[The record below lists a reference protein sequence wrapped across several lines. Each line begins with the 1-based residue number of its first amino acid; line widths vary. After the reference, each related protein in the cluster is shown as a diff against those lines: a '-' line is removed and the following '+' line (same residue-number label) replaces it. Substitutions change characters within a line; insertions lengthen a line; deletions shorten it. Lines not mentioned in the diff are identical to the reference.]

1 MLLILNTSN
10 TVVGTLARFGTTNKV
25 TPYFDDT
32 HVEDLSSGAETFT
45 FSTFA
50 NTKEAYNL
58 TVGNSIA
65 FKVKNGYK
73 LFQITEVTET
83 HNEEFIKSCYCEM
96 VGIEL
101 LNEVVRPFSS
111 NSMSLK
117 QFLTTILQDTDYS
130 IGRIDSSLTLT
141 HDIEVTSHTKVYSL
155 LQDYVIN
162 KYEAEI
168 SFRVE
173 IEGGRIVGK
182 YIDCELERGDFKG
195 TRFEY
200 SKNITNVRKS
210 IDYSELATALIGV
223 GTNDLTFRSIT
234 ADDKPL
240 NQDFI
245 ADENS
250 YALWNKKGK
259 HIFDVYKYETE
270 SPTELLNATRKE
282 LKRRCNPKF
291 KYEVDV
297 ELLTQEVS
305 IGDTVYIIDNEFNPP
320 LHLSARVSQ
329 LSTCRTDASQNKCI
343 LSNYKEVVSSI
354 TDDMRNIAG
363 LIDERFPIKEK
374 DISNGAVTSDK
385 IKEDSIQQSHI
396 VRDSITTEHLQAKV
410 ITSDKIEAGQI
421 KAEHILANQI
431 KTAHLQADA
440 VTADKIKAGSIESTH
455 IKANQID
462 ATHIKADAIET
473 DHIKANQVVGSHIL
487 AGEIKANHLATNSVT
502 ADKIQAGTITGDKIY
517 GGTIT
522 GDKIQAGTITGD
534 KISGTTITGD
544 KISAGAITTDKLGAN
559 SITSNKIATNQILAG
574 HIKAGE
580 IQATH
585 IKAGAITSDKI
596 SAGAITS
603 DKIGANAITSDKIS
617 AGSITANKLSTGELI
632 TNVAQ
637 IKTGL
642 ISSAHIGNGQ
652 ITNAHIGQGAI
663 GSANITEGAILN
675 AHITAGAIDNAKIKD
690 ATIESAK
697 IKSINASTINT
708 GTLDASKI
716 TVTNLKADSITTG
729 SITVEGNN
737 LLKGTE
743 FKDLTYWGGG
753 TVSTTETH
761 EGANSLKVSFSG
773 YTADKWASVYH
784 TEFLPATE
792 GQAFVISGYMKVME
806 ADSNIYW
813 AMEFFDGNK
822 SRLSRA
828 YCMYSKVTKGF
839 EYKTATAKAP
849 AGTKYV
855 RCRFEF
861 QRNGTAYLCKPM
873 LSKGTIASIYKPHH
887 DELISDGAISSD
899 KIQDEA
905 VGVSKLNLQE
915 LFVSDSAFIEN
926 LHATKIK
933 ASQLE
938 VDTIRND
945 LINLNGVIS
954 FESMNEDLGS
964 IFIRPEGVDKT
975 YINGGTIFAKSIS
988 ADAIELKGLSIVKD
1002 GYSTLAISEEGDIS
1016 LTGDIA
1022 SKDYS
1027 DVVGNERG
1035 YKLSANGDAVLNN
1048 AIVRGDVILPNAG
1061 MTNYGGSGNPNLVKD
1076 TGNSVTINGANTT
1089 NQVNYAFNLAS
1100 SLVDGNDITISFKYS
1115 ASAGATG
1122 TFKLQ
1127 TGDNYWISFSK
1138 SIDVAQAP
1146 NGYSTHTI
1154 TVKVP
1159 EGKSFKNFGVRM
1171 DNFVGTLTVSEVK
1184 VEYGSVATSWCPHIS
1199 DNFNPVRFW
1208 AGASYENRDNAPFKV
1223 YQDGSI
1229 EATRG
1234 NFGGTFTGSL
1244 DIGNIHISDT
1254 NSTEAVLEIKDNN
1267 DVNTKIRL
1275 TDKSAE
1281 YFVPLKVGDTLG
1293 VNPATG
1299 SVDFGKGTAL
1309 KLLHSNSAFGVSL
1322 NTSSDAGYHAFEIKN
1337 NEGATHSF
1345 ITKAGYSGVVVQ
1357 STGANVGGFDWKFR
1371 RESGSHNAVVQV
1383 EGNLVVSRKITMA
1396 DNNKIELVSIG
1407 GTNSGIDF
1415 MIR

>member
-173 IEGGRIVGK
+173 IQGGRIVGK

-223 GTNDLTFRSIT
+223 GTNDLTFRSIK

-245 ADENS
+245 ANENS

-354 TDDMRNIAG
+354 TA
-363 LIDERFPIKEK
+363 
-374 DISNGAVTSDK
+374 
-385 IKEDSIQQSHI
+385 HI
-396 VRDSITTEHLQAKV
+396 GDGQ
-410 ITSDKIEAGQI
+410 ITSTKIG
-421 KAEHILANQI
+421 K
-431 KTAHLQADA
+431 
-440 VTADKIKAGSIESTH
+440 
-455 IKANQID
+455 
-462 ATHIKADAIET
+462 
-473 DHIKANQVVGSHIL
+473 
-487 AGEIKANHLATNSVT
+487 
-502 ADKIQAGTITGDKIY
+502 
-517 GGTIT
+517 
-522 GDKIQAGTITGD
+522 
-534 KISGTTITGD
+534 
-544 KISAGAITTDKLGAN
+544 GAITN
-559 SITSNKIATNQILAG
+559 P
-574 HIKAGE
+574 
-580 IQATH
+580 
-585 IKAGAITSDKI
+585 KI
-596 SAGAITS
+596 S
-603 DKIGANAITSDKIS
+603 DNAVDSR
-617 AGSITANKLSTGELI
+617 
-632 TNVAQ
+632 
-637 IKTGL
+637 
-642 ISSAHIGNGQ
+642 
-652 ITNAHIGQGAI
+652 
-663 GSANITEGAILN
+663 ILN
-675 AHITAGAIDNAKIKD
+675 
-690 ATIESAK
+690 
-697 IKSINASTINT
+697 
-708 GTLDASKI
+708 L
-716 TVTNLKADSITTG
+716 
-729 SITVEGNN
+729 
-737 LLKGTE
+737 
-743 FKDLTYWGGG
+743 
-753 TVSTTETH
+753 
-761 EGANSLKVSFSG
+761 
-773 YTADKWASVYH
+773 
-784 TEFLPATE
+784 
-792 GQAFVISGYMKVME
+792 
-806 ADSNIYW
+806 
-813 AMEFFDGNK
+813 
-822 SRLSRA
+822 R
-828 YCMYSKVTKGF
+828 
-839 EYKTATAKAP
+839 
-849 AGTKYV
+849 
-855 RCRFEF
+855 
-861 QRNGTAYLCKPM
+861 
-873 LSKGTIASIYKPHH
+873 
-887 DELISDGAISSD
+887 
-899 KIQDEA
+899 
-905 VGVSKLNLQE
+905 E
-915 LFVSDSAFIEN
+915 LFVEDSAFIEN

-954 FESMNEDLGS
+954 FEAMNEDMGS
-964 IFIRPEGVDKT
+964 LFIRPEGVDKT
-975 YINGGTIFAKSIS
+975 YINGGNIFAKSIS

-1048 AIVRGDVILPNAG
+1048 AIVRGDGILPNAG
-1061 MTNYGGSGNPNLVKD
+1061 MTNYGGSGNP
-1076 TGNSVTINGANTT
+1076 
-1089 NQVNYAFNLAS
+1089 
-1100 SLVDGNDITISFKYS
+1100 
-1115 ASAGATG
+1115 
-1122 TFKLQ
+1122 
-1127 TGDNYWISFSK
+1127 
-1138 SIDVAQAP
+1138 
-1146 NGYSTHTI
+1146 
-1154 TVKVP
+1154 
-1159 EGKSFKNFGVRM
+1159 
-1171 DNFVGTLTVSEVK
+1171 
-1184 VEYGSVATSWCPHIS
+1184 
-1199 DNFNPVRFW
+1199 VRFW
-1208 AGASYENRDNAPFKV
+1208 AGATYDNRDNAPFKV
-1223 YQDGSI
+1223 YQDGTI
-1229 EATRG
+1229 VATRG
-1234 NFGGTFTGSL
+1234 NFGGTFTGSVHQNSDANL
-1244 DIGNIHISDT
+1244 KENIKYIDDYEEPITASLTHDAKS
-1254 NSTEAVLEIKDNN
+1254 SPVAFKEF
-1267 DVNTKIRL
+1267 IR
-1275 TDKSAE
+1275 DE
-1281 YFVPLKVGDTLG
+1281 LK
-1293 VNPATG
+1293 PATFNYKK
-1299 SVDFGKGTAL
+1299 SDLQSFGFIAQDIADSLIGQLFIHEYDREIIDKTLDEGERVVRTEKTLSFDLAGFTTVVARAL
-1309 KLLHSNSAFGVSL
+1309 QE
-1322 NTSSDAGYHAFEIKN
+1322 EIR
-1337 NEGATHSF
+1337 TRD
-1345 ITKAGYSGVVVQ
+1345 IQ
-1357 STGANVGGFDWKFR
+1357 
-1371 RESGSHNAVVQV
+1371 
-1383 EGNLVVSRKITMA
+1383 
-1396 DNNKIELVSIG
+1396 IEELKKE
-1407 GTNSGIDF
+1407 
-1415 MIR
+1415 IRDLKERV

>member
-173 IEGGRIVGK
+173 IQGGRIVGK

-223 GTNDLTFRSIT
+223 GTNDLTFRSIK

-250 YALWNKKGK
+250 YTLWNKKGK

-354 TDDMRNIAG
+354 TA
-363 LIDERFPIKEK
+363 
-374 DISNGAVTSDK
+374 
-385 IKEDSIQQSHI
+385 HI
-396 VRDSITTEHLQAKV
+396 GDGQ
-410 ITSDKIEAGQI
+410 ITSTKIG
-421 KAEHILANQI
+421 K
-431 KTAHLQADA
+431 
-440 VTADKIKAGSIESTH
+440 
-455 IKANQID
+455 
-462 ATHIKADAIET
+462 
-473 DHIKANQVVGSHIL
+473 
-487 AGEIKANHLATNSVT
+487 
-502 ADKIQAGTITGDKIY
+502 
-517 GGTIT
+517 
-522 GDKIQAGTITGD
+522 
-534 KISGTTITGD
+534 
-544 KISAGAITTDKLGAN
+544 GAITN
-559 SITSNKIATNQILAG
+559 P
-574 HIKAGE
+574 
-580 IQATH
+580 
-585 IKAGAITSDKI
+585 KI
-596 SAGAITS
+596 S
-603 DKIGANAITSDKIS
+603 DNAVDSR
-617 AGSITANKLSTGELI
+617 
-632 TNVAQ
+632 
-637 IKTGL
+637 
-642 ISSAHIGNGQ
+642 
-652 ITNAHIGQGAI
+652 
-663 GSANITEGAILN
+663 ILN
-675 AHITAGAIDNAKIKD
+675 
-690 ATIESAK
+690 
-697 IKSINASTINT
+697 
-708 GTLDASKI
+708 L
-716 TVTNLKADSITTG
+716 
-729 SITVEGNN
+729 
-737 LLKGTE
+737 
-743 FKDLTYWGGG
+743 
-753 TVSTTETH
+753 
-761 EGANSLKVSFSG
+761 
-773 YTADKWASVYH
+773 
-784 TEFLPATE
+784 
-792 GQAFVISGYMKVME
+792 
-806 ADSNIYW
+806 
-813 AMEFFDGNK
+813 
-822 SRLSRA
+822 R
-828 YCMYSKVTKGF
+828 
-839 EYKTATAKAP
+839 
-849 AGTKYV
+849 
-855 RCRFEF
+855 
-861 QRNGTAYLCKPM
+861 
-873 LSKGTIASIYKPHH
+873 
-887 DELISDGAISSD
+887 
-899 KIQDEA
+899 
-905 VGVSKLNLQE
+905 E
-915 LFVSDSAFIEN
+915 LFVEDSAFIEN

-954 FESMNEDLGS
+954 FEAMNEDMGS
-964 IFIRPEGVDKT
+964 LFIRPEGVDKT
-975 YINGGTIFAKSIS
+975 YINGGNIFAKSIS

-1048 AIVRGDVILPNAG
+1048 AIVRGDVIIPNAG
-1061 MTNYGGSGNPNLVKD
+1061 MTNYGGSGNP
-1076 TGNSVTINGANTT
+1076 
-1089 NQVNYAFNLAS
+1089 
-1100 SLVDGNDITISFKYS
+1100 
-1115 ASAGATG
+1115 
-1122 TFKLQ
+1122 
-1127 TGDNYWISFSK
+1127 
-1138 SIDVAQAP
+1138 
-1146 NGYSTHTI
+1146 
-1154 TVKVP
+1154 
-1159 EGKSFKNFGVRM
+1159 
-1171 DNFVGTLTVSEVK
+1171 
-1184 VEYGSVATSWCPHIS
+1184 
-1199 DNFNPVRFW
+1199 VRFW
-1208 AGASYENRDNAPFKV
+1208 AGATYDNRDNAPFKV
-1223 YQDGSI
+1223 YQDGTI
-1229 EATRG
+1229 VATRG
-1234 NFGGTFTGSL
+1234 NFGGTFTGSVHQNSDANL
-1244 DIGNIHISDT
+1244 KENIKYIDDYEEPITASLTHDAKS
-1254 NSTEAVLEIKDNN
+1254 SPVAFKEF
-1267 DVNTKIRL
+1267 IR
-1275 TDKSAE
+1275 DE
-1281 YFVPLKVGDTLG
+1281 LK
-1293 VNPATG
+1293 PATFNYKK
-1299 SVDFGKGTAL
+1299 SDLQSFGFIAQDIADSLIGQLFIHEYDREIIDKTLDEGERVVRTEKTLSFDLAGFTTVVARAL
-1309 KLLHSNSAFGVSL
+1309 QE
-1322 NTSSDAGYHAFEIKN
+1322 EIRTRDIQIEELK
-1337 NEGATHSF
+1337 
-1345 ITKAGYSGVVVQ
+1345 
-1357 STGANVGGFDWKFR
+1357 
-1371 RESGSHNAVVQV
+1371 RE
-1383 EGNLVVSRKITMA
+1383 
-1396 DNNKIELVSIG
+1396 
-1407 GTNSGIDF
+1407 
-1415 MIR
+1415 IRDIKERV

>member
-1 MLLILNTSN
+1 MLLILNTSY

-25 TPYFDDT
+25 TPYFDDN

-83 HNEEFIKSCYCEM
+83 HNEDFIKTCYCEM

-111 NSMSLK
+111 NSMNLK
-117 QFLTTILQDTDYS
+117 QFLTAILQDTDYS

-141 HDIEVTSHTKVYSL
+141 HDIEITSHTKVYNL
-155 LQDYVIN
+155 LQDYVIG

-223 GTNDLTFRSIT
+223 GSNGTDFRSVE
-234 ADDKPL
+234 AGDKPK
-240 NQDFI
+240 NQDYI
-245 ADENS
+245 ADENA
-250 YALWNKKGK
+250 YALWNKQGK
-259 HIFDVYKYETE
+259 HIFDVYNYETE
-270 SPTELLNATRKE
+270 SPAELLNATRKE
-282 LKRRCNPKF
+282 LKRRCSPKF

-297 ELLTQEVS
+297 ELLSQEVS

-329 LSTCRTDASQNKCI
+329 LATCRTDASLNKCI
-343 LSNYKEVVSSI
+343 LANYKEVVSSI
-354 TDDMRNIAG
+354 TEDMRSIAS

-396 VRDSITTEHLQAKV
+396 VRDSITTEHLQAKI

-421 KAEHILANQI
+421 KAEHILSNQI
-431 KTAHLQADA
+431 KTEHLQANT

-462 ATHIKADAIET
+462 ASHIKADAIET

-522 GDKIQAGTITGD
+522 GDKIQAGTITGGN
-534 KISGTTITGD
+534 IAGTTITGD

-559 SITSNKIATNQILAG
+559 SITSNKIGANQILAG

-585 IKAGAITSDKI
+585 IKANAITSDKI

-632 TNVAQ
+632 TNTAQ

-675 AHITAGAIDNAKIKD
+675 AHIVAGAIDNAKIKD

-716 TVTNLKADSITTG
+716 AVTNLKADSITAG

-792 GQAFVISGYMKVME
+792 GQAFVISGYMKVVE

-813 AMEFFDGNK
+813 SMEFFDGNK

-905 VGVSKLNLQE
+905 IGVSKLNLQE

-1002 GYSTLAISEEGDIS
+1002 GYSTFTISKDGSVS
-1016 LTGDIA
+1016 LTGDIS

-1048 AIVRGDVILPNAG
+1048 ATVRGDVILPNAG
-1061 MTNYGGSGNPNLVKD
+1061 ITNYGGSGNE
-1076 TGNSVTINGANTT
+1076 
-1089 NQVNYAFNLAS
+1089 NLAKGS
-1100 SLVDGNDITISFKYS
+1100 INSTTVKGTNTNNQTTDPYTLPHTVVSGKEITISFKYI
-1115 ASAGATG
+1115 ASSGATG
-1122 TFKLQ
+1122 TFKIQ
-1127 TGDNYWISFSK
+1127 TGANYWVRMSNA
-1138 SIDVAQAP
+1138 IDVAKDP
-1146 NGYSTHTI
+1146 SGYVTYTTTI
-1154 TVKVP
+1154 NVP
-1159 EGKSFKNFGVRM
+1159 EGKSFNTCGIRL
-1171 DNFVGTLTVSEVK
+1171 DNFVGDLTISEFK
-1184 VEYGSVATSWCPHIS
+1184 VEYGNVATSWRPHS
-1199 DNFNPVRFW
+1199 TESYNPVRFW
-1208 AGASYENRDNAPFKV
+1208 AGASYDNRDKAPFKV
-1223 YQDGSI
+1223 YQDGTI

-1244 DIGNIHISDT
+1244 DIGNIHITDT
-1254 NSTEAVLEIKDNN
+1254 NTTEAVFEIKDNN
-1267 DVNTKIRL
+1267 DVNTKVRL
-1275 TDKSAE
+1275 TDTSAE
-1281 YFVPLKVGDTLG
+1281 YYVPFKVGDTLG
-1293 VNPATG
+1293 VNPTTG
-1299 SVDFGKGTAL
+1299 TVDFGKGTAL
-1309 KLLHSNSAFGVSL
+1309 KLLHSNPAFGISM
-1322 NTSSDAGYHAFEIKN
+1322 NTSNGSEYHALGIQN
-1337 NEGATHSF
+1337 SEGATHSF
-1345 ITKAGYSGVVVQ
+1345 ITKAGYSGVIVQ

-1371 RESGSHNAVVQV
+1371 RESGSHNAVVHV
-1383 EGNLVVSRKITMA
+1383 EGNLVVTRKITMA
-1396 DNNKIELVSIG
+1396 DNNKIELVSVG